1 MKAYIISIIGATLL
15 AAMAGILAP
24 EKWRGYVQ
32 VVTGLVIIS
41 CILAPV
47 TTLVRSDI
55 FSGFENMEDSIAE
68 GEEMQT
74 DMVVQG
80 LKQRVDED
88 IKARMKKEFGLD
100 VTADCSV
107 RVNDE
112 GEIEGVESVRVTGDK
127 LTDRARG
134 RICEVYGLETYEVE
148 NE

>member
-1 MKAYIISIIGATLL
+1 MKAYIITIIGATLL

-55 FSGFENMEDSIAE
+55 FSGFENMEENISE
-68 GEEMQT
+68 GEQLQT
-74 DMVVQG
+74 DMVTKA
-80 LKQRVDED
+80 LKERVDED
-88 IKARMKKEFGLD
+88 IAARMKKEFGLN
-100 VTADCSV
+100 VTADCTIRMSSEGEVEGVGSV
-107 RVNDE
+107 R
-112 GEIEGVESVRVTGDK
+112 IFGDR
-127 LTDRARG
+127 LTDRARN
-134 RICEVYGLETYEVE
+134 RICEVYGLEGHEVD